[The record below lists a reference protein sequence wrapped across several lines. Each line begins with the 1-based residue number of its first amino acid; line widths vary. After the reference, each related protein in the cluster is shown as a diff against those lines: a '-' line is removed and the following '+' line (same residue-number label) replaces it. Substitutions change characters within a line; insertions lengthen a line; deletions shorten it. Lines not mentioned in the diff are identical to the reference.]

1 MAEEK
6 LYAVFGLGTFGYEVC
21 RVLSSKGAK
30 VIGIDSSM
38 KIIERIKDEITQAVK
53 VDSTNEDELNTL
65 PVDDID
71 IAVVAIG
78 ESVEASIITTA
89 MLKKLKIPYIV
100 SRAVTDIHAA
110 ILKSIG
116 ADKIINVEIEQGR
129 RIADMIY
136 NPDMLQKVN
145 VSGDIILADIAP
157 GKGLIGKR
165 IGDLNIRNRYN
176 INIVS
181 IKKKNTD
188 IDEIGNPVQTERT
201 VIPGADSIIDEN
213 DVLVVI
219 GRESDI
225 DSFREHI

>member
-21 RVLSSKGAK
+21 RVLSSKGAR
-30 VIGIDSSM
+30 VMGIDNSM

-65 PVDDID
+65 PIDDID

-100 SRAVTDIHAA
+100 SRAVTDIHSA

-157 GKGLIGKR
+157 GKGIKGKR
-165 IGDLNIRNRYN
+165 IRDLNIRKHYN

-181 IKKKNTD
+181 IKKRTTD
-188 IDEIGNPVQTERT
+188 IDEIGNPVQTET
-201 VIPGADSIIDEN
+201 IVIPKADSIIDEN
-213 DVLVVI
+213 DVLVII
-219 GRESDI
+219 GRETDI

>member
-21 RVLSSKGAK
+21 RVLSSKGAR
-30 VIGIDSSM
+30 VMGIDNSM

-65 PVDDID
+65 PIDDID

-100 SRAVTDIHAA
+100 SRAVTDIHSA

-157 GKGLIGKR
+157 GKGIKGKR
-165 IGDLNIRNRYN
+165 IGDLNIRKHYN

-181 IKKKNTD
+181 IKKRTTD
-188 IDEIGNPVQTERT
+188 IDEIGNPVQTET
-201 VIPGADSIIDEN
+201 IVIPKADSIIDEN
-213 DVLVVI
+213 DVLVII
-219 GRESDI
+219 GRETDI